1 MGQGAG
7 GTGVAP
13 ECFGQDGWLIA
24 KTRCIIYIR
33 GGILND
39 YLLSIVLG
47 IIEGLT
53 EFLPVSSTAHLRI
66 AESLFHISLSD
77 GYWKM
82 YTIVIQLGAILCLPI
97 YFRSRIAKFL
107 SNFPKGENGDRTALT
122 HPLGLT
128 LVAFVVTAIPA
139 FLLTKVI
146 GKHLES
152 LYIMGTSLLVGGI
165 VMWIVDAM
173 NAPAEAL
180 GPTASGS
187 RIHTWKMEAM
197 SLPQA
202 VWIGACQTLS
212 AVFPGTSRSMSTIAA
227 GQIAG
232 MSRASALEF
241 SFFLSIPTMVVAT
254 CYDLLKSL
262 RGKGANPIG
271 VAQIDAHGW
280 IVLAIGFL
288 ISFVVAYA
296 SVAWFMGYVRKRGFA
311 PFAVY
316 RIVVGAMV
324 LTFAG
329 RLMQG

>member
-1 MGQGAG
+1 
-7 GTGVAP
+7 
-13 ECFGQDGWLIA
+13 
-24 KTRCIIYIR
+24 
-33 GGILND
+33 LND
-39 YLLSIVLG
+39 YLLSVVLG

-66 AESLFHISLSD
+66 AESLLHINLAD

-107 SNFPKGENGDRTALT
+107 NTFPQGENGDRNALT

-152 LYIMGTSLLVGGI
+152 LYIMGMSLLIGGI
-165 VMWIVDAM
+165 VMWIIDAM
-173 NAPAEAL
+173 NARWEKL
-180 GPTASGS
+180 GPNAAGS
-187 RIHTWKMEAM
+187 RIHTWSMEAM
-197 SLPQA
+197 SLGQA
-202 VWIGACQTLS
+202 VWIGACQILS

-241 SFFLSIPTMVVAT
+241 SFFLSIPTMFVAT

-271 VAQIDAHGW
+271 VSQIDRHGW
-280 IVLAIGFL
+280 VVLAIGFVV
-288 ISFVVAYA
+288 SFFVAYA
-296 SVAWFMGYVRKRGFA
+296 AVAWFMAWVRKRGFA

-316 RIVVGAMV
+316 RIIVGALV
-324 LTFAG
+324 LIYAS
-329 RLMQG
+329 RLA

>member
-1 MGQGAG
+1 
-7 GTGVAP
+7 
-13 ECFGQDGWLIA
+13 LS
-24 KTRCIIYIR
+24 
-33 GGILND
+33 D
-39 YLLSIVLG
+39 YLLSAVLG

-66 AESLFHISLSD
+66 AESLFHINLGD

-97 YFRSRIAKFL
+97 YFRSRIAEFIGYERGNTSLLLIPFKILKCLILAMFR
-107 SNFPKGENGDRTALT
+107 SKPVQF
-122 HPLGLT
+122 T
-128 LVAFVVTAIPA
+128 LIAFVVTAIPA

-152 LYIMGTSLLVGGI
+152 LYIMGASLLIGGV
-165 VMWIVDAM
+165 VMWAVDAL
-173 NAPAEAL
+173 NARAEQN
-180 GPTASGS
+180 GPSAIGG

-197 SLPQA
+197 SLGQA
-202 VWIGACQTLS
+202 IWIGACQILS

-271 VAQIDAHGW
+271 VSQIDGHGW
-280 IVLAIGFL
+280 IVLAIGFV
-288 ISFVVAYA
+288 ISFLVAYA
-296 SVAWFMGYVRKRGFA
+296 AVAWFMAWVRKRGFT

-316 RIVVGAMV
+316 RIIVGALV
-324 LTFAG
+324 LAFAS
-329 RLMQG
+329 RMI